1 MGRPAKADRR
11 AAKLGDSN
19 ARTARLRACRSS
31 SERPTSGESL
41 CCAGTKPWPATATW
55 NSWLI
60 EQIWDCDA

>member
-31 SERPTSGESL
+31 SERPTKANPSAARALRLGPPLEFL
-41 CCAGTKPWPATATW
+41 AHRA
-55 NSWLI
+55 
-60 EQIWDCDA
+60 IWDWDV